1 MLKTL
6 FCDRFI
12 LKLYMDDTI
21 DLRDTGHLNLIHNQG
36 DEDCCY
42 AFTAC
47 ATIEFLHHRGP

>member
-47 ATIEFLHHRGP
+47 ATIEFLHNRGP